1 MPGIDISVIVP
12 VFNVG
17 EYILDVLN
25 DIEKNVCR
33 HEVIIIND
41 GSTDDTLRVVNERCK
56 GEDKYTIISQKN
68 KGVSV
73 ARNAGLLVAR
83 GKYICFVDGDD
94 KLPSGALDSLLA
106 GAKASGA
113 EMVYGGIR
121 RFNKSDFWVSPI
133 HLEKKTFSS
142 GYKTP
147 MDNPELYYSMGPC
160 AKLLSSSLVR
170 RISPFREKIS
180 YGEDQA
186 FIFEAL
192 LKASSIFCIG
202 EYVYFVRERDLAVS
216 EPSAMQQR
224 DKKAFSYLNNILSVL
239 KVVDK
244 VACEVIPDEERRI
257 DNVAKYYDRSW
268 RFDIWPLLLR
278 VIKYDKKNANAAFG
292 MLIEHMKETDARVI
306 SACPGYRYFLVRMLS
321 RNLRFLRG
329 CNSLFSYIDAVSCL
343 MRSLGPEVYDYFRK
357 KNTYGASWNRA
368 IFIRK
373 YGRMSIFPVA
383 FHLLENSLGRK
394 IGSIKE
400 RLIRKVLF
408 PLFSMMP
415 IKRRKVIFVS
425 PRSKNGL
432 SGNFDHIINSLK
444 RRSDF
449 GDFVIFKYFGNQK
462 RFIPL
467 VARYFNAATADVIFL
482 EDYTRPYYGLKFRK
496 GTRVVQLWHAC
507 GAFKRFGFDA
517 IGFEDSNSFDFESSA
532 HGFYTD
538 VITSSSRVRQIY
550 ANAFN
555 VPFSSVKALGV
566 PRSDL
571 FFKSGFVR
579 KSRSDFFSRNP
590 LLKNKKLVLYAPTFR
605 GRPERRYFFAHGIDW
620 NVMREMGD
628 DFVFMIKLHPSM
640 KYIDPDIPDFL
651 RDRVLILR
659 GMDGLNQLMAVC
671 DVFVTDYSSSIFE
684 YSLLGK
690 PIVYYMFDID
700 KYHKE
705 RSFYF
710 DVKDYIYGDVAIN
723 TQELIAGIGAAYR
736 NMDKYEVARK
746 QFVERFMGNS
756 LGGAADRVVDYFW
769 SREVPSVA
777 LSH

>member
-1 MPGIDISVIVP
+1 MPDIDISVIVP

-17 EYILDVLN
+17 GYILDALN
-25 DIEKNVCR
+25 DIERNVCR

-41 GSTDDTLRVVNERCK
+41 GSTDDTLQVVNEKCK
-56 GEDKYTIISQKN
+56 GDGKYTIISQKN
-68 KGVSV
+68 KGVSA
-73 ARNAGLLVAR
+73 ARNAGLSVAR

-106 GAKASGA
+106 AARESGA

-121 RFNKSDFWVSPI
+121 RFNRNDVWVSPI
-133 HLEKKTFSS
+133 HLEKKTFSP

-147 MDNPELYYSMGPC
+147 VDNPELYYSMGPC
-160 AKLLSSSLVR
+160 AKLLSCSLVG
-170 RISPFREKIS
+170 RISLFREHIS

-192 LKASSIFCIG
+192 QKASSIFCNG
-202 EYVYFVRERDLAVS
+202 EYVYLVRERDLAVS

-224 DKKAFSYLNNILSVL
+224 DKKAFLYLSNILNVL
-239 KVVDK
+239 GIVNEIS
-244 VACEVIPDEERRI
+244 CEVVSDEERRI
-257 DNVAKYYDRSW
+257 DNLAKYYDRAW

-278 VIKYDKKNANAAFG
+278 VIKYDKKNARAAFG
-292 MLIEHMKETDARVI
+292 MLIEHMKGTDERVL
-306 SACPGYRYFLVRMLS
+306 SACPGYRYFLIRMLN

-329 CNSLFSYIDAVSCL
+329 CNSMFAYIDAVSCL

-357 KNTYGASWNRA
+357 KNPYGASWDRA
-368 IFIRK
+368 VFIRK
-373 YGRMSIFPVA
+373 YGRMSIFSVV
-383 FHLLENSLGRK
+383 FHLLENSLGSR
-394 IGSIKE
+394 IGGIKE
-400 RLIRKVLF
+400 SLIRKFLF

-425 PRSKNGL
+425 SRSKNSL

-444 RRSDF
+444 KRNDF
-449 GDFVIFKYFGNQK
+449 KGFALFKYFGNKK

-517 IGFEDSNSFDFESSA
+517 IGFEDANSFGFESSA

-550 ANAFN
+550 ASAFN
-555 VPFSSVKALGV
+555 VPLSSVKALGV

-571 FFKSGFVR
+571 FFKNGFVR

-590 LLKNKKLVLYAPTFR
+590 FLKNKKLVLYAPTFR
-605 GRPERRYFFAHGIDW
+605 GRPERRYLFAHGIDW
-620 NVMREMGD
+620 NVMRGMSED
-628 DFVFMIKLHPSM
+628 VVFMIKLHPSM

-651 RDRVLILR
+651 KDRVLVLR
-659 GMDGLNQLMAVC
+659 GLDSLNQLMAVC

-705 RSFYF
+705 RNFYF
-710 DVKDYIYGDVAIN
+710 DMKDYIYGDVAIN

-736 NMDKYEVARK
+736 NMDKYVIARK
-746 QFVERFMGNS
+746 QFVERFMSNS

-769 SREVPSVA
+769 SREASSGA
-777 LSH
+777 FSH